1 VTRVLDASLVS
12 RLCHPGKRQYRPVAR
27 WIDGLLADRREP
39 QRIVVPEIADFE
51 VRRKLIHLVVRGQ
64 ASERSLIRLDDLAV
78 TLVYLPL
85 NTGTMRRA
93 ADLWAMARLRGQP
106 TAPEHALD
114 SDVILAAQ
122 ALEVSGTVVT
132 MNPRHLRRYVAV
144 ESWIDIEAGLERP

>member
-1 VTRVLDASLVS
+1 MS

-27 WIDGLLADRREP
+27 WIDRLLEDRREP

-51 VRRKLIHLVVRGQ
+51 VRRKLLHLVVRGQ
-64 ASERSLIRLDDLAV
+64 ASGRSLVRLDDLAV

-85 NTGTMRRA
+85 NTATMRRA
-93 ADLWAMARLRGQP
+93 AELWAEARLRGQP

-132 MNPRHLRRYVAV
+132 MNPRHLGRYVAV
-144 ESWIDIEAGLERP
+144 ESWIDIEAGL